1 MDSLSDLQLPTET
14 VEVPGTGVKLVLR
27 GLSVSD
33 AAELI
38 RKHGE
43 TLNHVYVSSGISG
56 DGEVPPMQDMARA
69 LMQTAPLAVA
79 EIIALSNGQPHMVAA
94 AARLPFPVQ
103 VEALTK
109 IAALTF
115 YSEADLGKF
124 LETVIMG
131 SRTVT
136 GLIHKLAS
144 PAT

>member
-38 RKHGE
+38 RKHGDS
-43 TLNHVYVSSGISG
+43 LNHVYTTSGIAD
-56 DGEVPPMQDMARA
+56 DGEIPPMQDMARA
-69 LMQTAPLAVA
+69 LIQTAPLAVA
-79 EIIALSNGQPHMVAA
+79 EVIALSNGQPHMVTA
-94 AARLPFPVQ
+94 AARLPFPIQ
-103 VEALTK
+103 IEALTK
-109 IAALTF
+109 IASLTF

-131 SRTVT
+131 SKVVT
-136 GLIHKLAS
+136 GLIQKLGS